1 MPSPIGHML
10 SGLAIVAV
18 HRKRVLRLDR
28 ETLFILVCVVLP
40 DIDFIFGF
48 IEGNPNAYHHQF
60 THSFFFAVVVGTLLG
75 IISMRSCRHFSRPAL
90 LFTAAIA
97 LHIVLDLFAVD
108 KSAPYGAQ
116 IFWPFSD
123 EYFIAPVQ
131 IFSDVVRSSDSATFI
146 PSLFNWHNLKTI
158 IIETLIILLLILFIN
173 RLERK

>member
-10 SGLAIVAV
+10 SGLAIVAA
-18 HRKRVLRLDR
+18 HKKGVLRGDR
-28 ETLFILVCVVLP
+28 ETLLVLVCVVLP

-60 THSFFFAVVVGTLLG
+60 THSFFFAVAAGFLLG
-75 IISMRSCRHFSRPAL
+75 VVSMRSCRHFLRPAL
-90 LFTAAIA
+90 LFTFAIA

-123 EYFIAPVQ
+123 DYFIAPIQ

-146 PSLFNWHNLKTI
+146 FSLFNRHNLGTI
-158 IIETLIILLLILFIN
+158 IIETVIMLLVILFIK